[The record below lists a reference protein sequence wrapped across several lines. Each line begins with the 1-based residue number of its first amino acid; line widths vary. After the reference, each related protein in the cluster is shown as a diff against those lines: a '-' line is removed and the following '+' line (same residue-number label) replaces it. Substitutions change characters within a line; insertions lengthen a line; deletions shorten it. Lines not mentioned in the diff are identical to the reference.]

1 MNHEINFCCDQTYLG
16 KLRNSY
22 TYNLCIASSTIRQR
36 YQMQQEKK
44 KDLGESPIQ

>member
-1 MNHEINFCCDQTYLG
+1 MNREINFCCDQTYLG

-22 TYNLCIASSTIRQR
+22 TKIYALPARQLDSAIKCNKK
-36 YQMQQEKK
+36 KK